1 MIACLYGKFVNI
13 NTHGCESLTANKVPT
28 YTQNVLRRRRKS
40 KTKQREQDGWKKTAE
55 VGKVEE
61 REAKKKY
68 FEESKKKTET

>member
-13 NTHGCESLTANKVPT
+13 NTHVCESLTANKVPT

-40 KTKQREQDGWKKTAE
+40 KTKQREQEGWMKRKKKSAE

-61 REAKKKY
+61 REAQKKL
-68 FEESKKKTET
+68 